1 MNERRIEVTREST
14 KKQRAITLR
23 DKALKLV
30 RSKGKLSPLLTG
42 KTVLFKTL
50 TFQSGYI
57 EIHYRSPFEPIHDA
71 FVMPYGLDVYWA
83 KRVLVVEWDDAGE
96 VHVVGFRP
104 GEWEGKLTAFAAAL

>member
-1 MNERRIEVTREST
+1 MKST
-14 KKQRAITLR
+14 KKQRAIKLR

-30 RSKGKLSPLLTG
+30 RSQGKLSPLLTG

-57 EIHYRSPFEPIHDA
+57 ENHYRAPFEPIHDA
-71 FVMPYGLDVYWA
+71 VAMPTGLDVYWPN
-83 KRVLVVEWDDAGE
+83 KVLAIEWNDAGE

-104 GEWEGKLTAFAAAL
+104 GEWEGKLAALAAAP

>member
-1 MNERRIEVTREST
+1 MNVEYRSPVRST

-50 TFQSGYI
+50 TFRSGYI
-57 EIHYRSPFEPIHDA
+57 QIHYRAPFEPTHEAI
-71 FVMPYGLDVYWA
+71 VMPYGLDVYWPN
-83 KRVLVVEWDDAGE
+83 KVLVVEWDDAGE
-96 VHVVGFRP
+96 VRVVGFRP
-104 GEWEGKLTAFAAAL
+104 GESEGKLA